1 MSQTYTLAIHPQAER
16 EWAKLDEAVKKRFT
30 SKLIKQRLSSP
41 RVAKDA
47 LHGAPD
53 LYKIKIT
60 APQYRIA
67 YHVDA
72 KRRQLTILAI
82 STRDDVYELL
92 GPRL

>member
-1 MSQTYTLAIHPQAER
+1 VSQSYTLAIHPQAER

-60 APQYRIA
+60 SPQYR
-67 YHVDA
+67 
-72 KRRQLTILAI
+72 LAA
-82 STRDDVYELL
+82 TTDDF
-92 GPRL
+92 GHQHPR